1 MSWLSAPPPLPFTIV
16 PADISGGVSLWV
28 GRSWHQGREIKSI
41 QSFTTAHHTEDNS
54 LLSIVQTCAWNEEHN
69 LFHSQRYYLLID
81 LCSFYLSLSSKIEAL
96 WKVVTCIFSCI
107 LQTLKSA
114 WHIGGI
120 QQWLLNRCM
129 NKWRSQTCVSCLLYI
144 W

>member
-1 MSWLSAPPPLPFTIV
+1 MSVDRIYCRQHLSYISLYYFTWLYIFHST
-16 PADISGGVSLWV
+16 
-28 GRSWHQGREIKSI
+28 
-41 QSFTTAHHTEDNS
+41 
-54 LLSIVQTCAWNEEHN
+54 
-69 LFHSQRYYLLID
+69 FHSQRYYLLVD

-129 NKWRSQTCVSCLLYI
+129 NKWREVRHASHAHFTSGRENHCHKCTTVLRIIGSQELEMIVFPDSTHRC
-144 W
+144 